1 VPKTR
6 IAITPDISAETL
18 FASDRTC
25 CVCRERGKRIQ
36 IHHIDEDPSNYLSDN
51 LSVLCFD
58 CHDETQ
64 IRGGFGK
71 HLTAPVV
78 KKYRDEWL
86 LRVQQRR
93 DEADRFAISKMA
105 GAIAIMQ
112 PSLENEIPPRSSLYS
127 YLDSIPDIKNE
138 LYSKAQPEWNSG
150 VTARMNQASYDYIDG
165 LQGILVGLSKFY
177 STKAFDA
184 QEPHEF
190 FSEIISSRF
199 RWHRAH
205 SEPDGPGTGGTIV
218 STICG
223 GSVMFDVENMVENMV
238 LSLVGYSDEYSWKHW
253 KRRWENKAT

>member
-1 VPKTR
+1 MTKPRVV
-6 IAITPDISAETL
+6 ITSDISADVL

-25 CVCRERGKRIQ
+25 CVCRERGKRVQ
-36 IHHIDEDPSNYLSDN
+36 IHHIDEDPSNNSLEN

-105 GAIAIMQ
+105 GASAMKTSVDSE
-112 PSLENEIPPRSSLYS
+112 PPPRSSLYS
-127 YLDSIPDIKNE
+127 YLDSIPEIKKE
-138 LYSKAQPEWNSG
+138 LYGKAQPEWDSG

-165 LQGILVGLSKFY
+165 LQGVLVGLAKFY
-177 STKAFDA
+177 SKDAFGG

-205 SEPDGPGTGGTIV
+205 AEPSGPGTGGTIV
-218 STICG
+218 GTLCG
-223 GSVMFDVENMVENMV
+223 GAVMSDVEKMVEDMV
-238 LSLVGYSDEYSWKHW
+238 MSLIGYGDEYSWKHW
-253 KRRWENKAT
+253 KRRWDNKAI

>member
-6 IAITPDISAETL
+6 ITITPDISAEVL
-18 FASDRTC
+18 FSSDRTC
-25 CVCRERGKRIQ
+25 CVCRERGKRVQ
-36 IHHIDEDPSNYLSDN
+36 IHHIDDDPSNNSTDN

-64 IRGGFGK
+64 IKGGFGK

-86 LRVQQRR
+86 VRVQQRR
-93 DEADRFAISKMA
+93 DEADRFAISKMVGTSA
-105 GAIAIMQ
+105 MQ
-112 PSLENEIPPRSSLYS
+112 SYVENEIPPRSSLYF
-127 YLDSIPDIKNE
+127 YLDSIPDIKKE
-138 LYSKAQPEWNSG
+138 LYSNAQPEWDSG

-177 STKAFDA
+177 SAEAFDG

-199 RWHRAH
+199 RWHRTH
-205 SEPDGPGTGGTIV
+205 CEPDGPGSGGAMIG
-218 STICG
+218 IMCG
-223 GSVMFDVENMVENMV
+223 GAVSSDVEKMVEDMV
-238 LSLVGYSDEYSWKHW
+238 LSLIGYSDEYSWKRW
-253 KRRWENKAT
+253 MQQWENKVT